1 MSRAL
6 AAALLLL
13 LAAAAPNPASK
24 IVAHPVG
31 AGTQAS
37 AGWGLFEELAR
48 REWTTEKDARPR
60 VSRFKWVEAGRV
72 LVGRHGPQSRLAFG
86 DARFADTIQRF
97 ERDPRTGRIAVTY
110 TYEDGRPPLRSSIIV
125 QPDGSAIESFTDAT
139 GIEKRNVYRLRG
151 PSLNIIERQ
160 EKQGSAWAALGSTQR
175 SGVTPEEVAAT
186 KRRAEEAREMALAA
200 DRARQAAAEAQR
212 VAEEAERQ
220 AAYEQQQAQQQTA
233 QQNMPNMLDVLNG
246 IGASIQ
252 RGNQQRQVQLDRQIA
267 QAQADAAR
275 QRAEAARAEANRI
288 AADNAR
294 RVQEAN
300 ARQQAIAD
308 QYAQRNA
315 ASQSQAQA
323 AQAQAEADRTRRVE
337 LQRAEQQRVAAQAA
351 ADQRAAAQKQ
361 ADEAARRQQA
371 ADAERRRQAEV
382 RAQEQARRL
391 AELNAL
397 VDWKESV
404 TLCEKTGPQ
413 AKFGNWRC
421 TGSLQMNYVNFE
433 DPYWV
438 SALDKTC
445 GGPRNKRDLGM
456 VGGYRAFGCG
466 FGLHPSSTDDIPA
479 RFGVGYVPGRITFR
493 CPRSAS
499 GCDRR

>member
-1 MSRAL
+1 MRPGLA
-6 AAALLLL
+6 AAALLLI
-13 LAAAAPNPASK
+13 AAAPNPATK
-24 IVAHPVG
+24 IAAYPVG
-31 AGTQAS
+31 GPPPATAS
-37 AGWGLFEELAR
+37 VGWGLFEDLAR

-60 VSRFKWVEAGRV
+60 VSRFKWVEPGRV
-72 LVGRHGPQSRLAFG
+72 LVGRHGPQTRLAFG
-86 DARFADTIQRF
+86 DARFADTVQRF
-97 ERDPRTGRIAVTY
+97 ERNPATGRIAVTY
-110 TYEDGRPPLRSSIIV
+110 TYEDGRPPLRSTIVV
-125 QPDGSAIESFTDAT
+125 QPDGSAVESFTDAK
-139 GIEKRNVYRLRG
+139 GIEKRNIYRLRG
-151 PSLNIIERQ
+151 GTLNIIERQ
-160 EKQGSAWAALGSTQR
+160 EKQGAAWASLGTTQR
-175 SGVTPEEVAAT
+175 SGLTYEQIADNKRMAEELAAAQVAAQ
-186 KRRAEEAREMALAA
+186 RAQEQARIAQE
-200 DRARQAAAEAQR
+200 QAQR
-212 VAEEAERQ
+212 EADEAERQ

-233 QQNMPNMLDVLNG
+233 QQDMPNMLDVLNG

-252 RGNQQRQVQLDRQIA
+252 RDNQQRQAQFNRQLQQI
-267 QAQADAAR
+267 QDDAAR
-275 QRAEAARAEANRI
+275 KRADAARAEANRI
-288 AADNAR
+288 AAENAR

-300 ARQQAIAD
+300 ARQQAISD

-323 AQAQAEADRTRRVE
+323 AQAQAEADRTRRAEV
-337 LQRAEQQRVAAQAA
+337 QRSEQQRAAAQAA
-351 ADQRAAAQKQ
+351 ADQRAAAQ
-361 ADEAARRQQA
+361 QQA

-391 AELNAL
+391 AELNAS

-413 AKFGNWRC
+413 AQFGNWRC

-433 DPYWV
+433 NPYWV

-466 FGLHPSSTDDIPA
+466 FGLPPSSTDDIPA

-499 GCDRR
+499 SCDRR